1 MGSASLSLACCT
13 PSFVH
18 TRRTPST
25 PASSKM
31 GGCAVF
37 CMINSAVGVPFLC
50 FLGFICSQKSPMIEA
65 IPNDQK
71 EEAGMGCYMAA
82 VMYMV
87 TFVMAY
93 VSQKKEKK
101 ASAREVEKEGTL
113 LMPVSNSR

>member
-1 MGSASLSLACCT
+1 MGAQACQLCERLAVPRVLHTELCSH
-13 PSFVH
+13 PSRSFH
-18 TRRTPST
+18 
-25 PASSKM
+25 PASAKM

-65 IPNDQK
+65 IPDDQK
-71 EEAGMGCYMAA
+71 EEAGVGCYIAA

-113 LMPVSNSR
+113 L